1 VVPLDDA
8 DNELIE
14 TVVLNLREPDPPVA
28 PPPYLIGF
36 PSKAAAFILDTDQTR
51 PPCKMLSDGLFHLC
65 QPGTNGFCFRIEAT
79 SNLVDWVPVCT
90 NIVTDAAIHFVDP
103 DATSFGHRFYRVLPE
118 ANLPPD

>member
-1 VVPLDDA
+1 
-8 DNELIE
+8 
-14 TVVLNLREPDPPVA
+14 
-28 PPPYLIGF
+28 
-36 PSKAAAFILDTDQTR
+36 
-51 PPCKMLSDGLFHLC
+51 MLSDGLFHLC

-103 DATSFGHRFYRVLPE
+103 DAISFGHRFYRVLPE